1 MSKII
6 LNLAHQLLL
15 IFLKVIRKLKSD
27 NSYLSHFNT
36 PMDAD
41 YEETPTVTSTITYNP
56 ISAINPEEYSDA
68 SDRQKEIYIRSKCQE
83 AEIIIATLSKMF
95 EGEIL
100 NMEID
105 GLDFSIACI
114 LKTNKPLNSKEISH
128 ILSLSKNIQIT

>member
-6 LNLAHQLLL
+6 LNLADQLFL
-15 IFLKVIRKLKSD
+15 ISKLTMRKLKTD
-27 NSYLSHFNT
+27 DSYLGHFNT

-56 ISAINPEEYSDA
+56 ISAITTEEYAEA
-68 SDRQKEIYIRSKCQE
+68 SLRQKEIYLRSKCQE
-83 AEIIIATLSKMF
+83 AESIIATLSKMI

-100 NMEID
+100 NMEIE

-114 LKTNKPLNSKEISH
+114 LKTNKPLSSKEISH
-128 ILSLSKNIQIT
+128 ILSLSKNLHIA